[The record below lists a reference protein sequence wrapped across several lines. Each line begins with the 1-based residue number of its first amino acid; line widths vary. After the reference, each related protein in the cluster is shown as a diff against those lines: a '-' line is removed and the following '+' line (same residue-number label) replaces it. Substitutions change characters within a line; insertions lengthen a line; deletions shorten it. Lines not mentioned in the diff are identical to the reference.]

1 MTKPARRWRNTLSR
15 QVKNSL
21 PYKLAGLLRDAK
33 HSLHFPLRLD
43 WLLSALCCGFCS
55 LGEDCTLILMPPS
68 QREVCLA
75 NIVKYLWNCY
85 SVFRVGSL
93 ADFSAGMTEQALRT
107 RDRVSAL
114 RNNKCD
120 FISRHFSSRAACHF
134 HSSCSFHLPIC
145 LVFSCPIFGFM
156 VLSLQFKCCIF
167 F

>member
-1 MTKPARRWRNTLSR
+1 MTKPALRWRNTLSR

-33 HSLHFPLRLD
+33 HSLHFPLCLD

-55 LGEDCTLILMPPS
+55 LREDCTLILMPPS

-85 SVFRVGSL
+85 SVFQVGTL

-107 RDRVSAL
+107 RDRVSAV
-114 RNNKCD
+114 RNN
-120 FISRHFSSRAACHF
+120 ISRAISLADTSCHVLPAIF
-134 HSSCSFHLPIC
+134 TLPVPSALPFVSCFY
-145 LVFSCPIFGFM
+145 FFM
-156 VLSLQFKCCIF
+156 VLNLKFECCIF
-167 F
+167 